1 MASNCPFRANANRSL
16 VRLLQDRKLNVK
28 KLYTSKAKML
38 SLNLET
44 QRLPMPTF
52 TAKSEWALGSLPLLQ
67 PERDKPQPQAASSMA
82 CCLDENG
89 G

>member
-1 MASNCPFRANANRSL
+1 
-16 VRLLQDRKLNVK
+16 
-28 KLYTSKAKML
+28 ML

-67 PERDKPQPQAASSMA
+67 PERDNPQAQDGSSMA
-82 CCLDENG
+82 CCLSKNG
-89 G
+89 GL